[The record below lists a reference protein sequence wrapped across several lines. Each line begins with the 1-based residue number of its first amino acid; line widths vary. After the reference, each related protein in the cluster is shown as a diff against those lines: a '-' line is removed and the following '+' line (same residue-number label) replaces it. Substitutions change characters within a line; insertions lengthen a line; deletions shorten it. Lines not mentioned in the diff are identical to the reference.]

1 MQETNKR
8 FKKLMVAN
16 RGEIAIRV
24 LRAATELKIPTVAM
38 FTYEDRYSLHRY
50 KADEAYQ
57 IGASDQPLKPYLDVE
72 EILRVAK
79 ENGVDAIHPGYGF
92 LSENVTFARRC
103 REENITFIGP
113 SPETMEQLGDK
124 VAAKNV
130 ALAANIPMIPDA
142 RLDASDTEGSLL
154 AKAEAIGYPVMV
166 KAVAG
171 GGGRGM
177 RVVRKAE
184 DLMKMYR
191 EASGEAVTAFGDGTC
206 FFEKFIEYPK
216 HIEVQILGDRQGNIV
231 HLFERDCSV
240 QRRFQKVV
248 EVAPSRGLKDETR
261 EKLYDYAKKICS
273 HVGYYCAGTVEFL
286 VDLQENI
293 YFIEVNPRIQVEH
306 TITEEITGIDIV
318 RAQILVSEGY
328 ALDHKVLKVFPQEI
342 IECQGFAIQCRITT
356 EDPANGFKPDYGTL
370 LAYRSPGGFG
380 IRLDA
385 GSAYA
390 GAQISP
396 FFDSMLVKVTAW
408 GRTFEGASDRLTRAL
423 AEFRIRGVKTNI
435 GFMENLLKDETFR
448 KGKCTV
454 NFIGDNPQLLKMPRR
469 QDRGTKMLKFI
480 AETIVNGNADVPFM
494 DKKRNDLFRLPKI
507 PAYSELKNAQKDI
520 YTEGSFSELKI
531 KNSELK
537 SANSKK
543 INAASAF
550 NNPNFPKGTRNI
562 LNELG
567 AEGFAEWL
575 KNQKPIHYTDTTFRD
590 AHQSLLATR
599 VRTQDMKQIAESYA
613 YHFGDKLFSLEMWG
627 GATFDVALRFLKEC
641 PWKRLEI
648 LRNLIPNV
656 LFQMLLRGSNGV
668 GYKAYPDN
676 LIEHF
681 IEQSAEK
688 GIDIFRIF
696 DSFNNVESMLTSI
709 RTVRNN
715 TDRLAEACICYTGD
729 ILDPSRPKFN
739 LAYYIEMAKRLEG
752 EGAHILGIK
761 DMAGL
766 LKPFGAEVLIGELKQ
781 HISIPLHL
789 HTHDTS
795 SIQSATY
802 LKAIEAGIDVIDV
815 AMASVSGL
823 TSQPNFNSLVA
834 MMQGHERENPM
845 NLPLLNEFS
854 NYWEDVREYYY
865 PFESELKA
873 GTAEVYSHEIP
884 GGQYSNLRP
893 QARSLGLE
901 AQFETVKNN
910 YQLVNKMFGDIV
922 KVTPSSKVVGDM
934 ALFMT
939 ANNLTENDVIL
950 RGPNLAFPE
959 SVKEMM
965 RGDLG
970 LNPGDFPKKIQS
982 IILKGEA
989 PNAQNP
995 NDYLPPIDFE
1005 KEKAVFYERFGENVH
1020 DLDFVSWQLYPK
1032 VFEDFNQHFEN
1043 FGAVRHLP
1051 TPTFFY
1057 GMKHNEEILVEIQ
1070 RGKSILIKFLNVS
1083 EPNEMGERTVFFLLN
1098 GQTRSIVVKDK
1109 KVETKV
1115 AKHKKVATKFDIGA
1129 PLQGSVSRILVKEG
1143 DAVTSNT
1150 PLFIIEAMKMESTI
1164 TSPMAGTVKKIHLSE
1179 RTLVTQDDL
1188 IVELA
1193 P

>member
-1 MQETNKR
+1 MQKTHKR
-8 FKKLMVAN
+8 FNKLMVAN

-24 LRAATELKIPTVAM
+24 LRAATELKIRTVAM

-57 IGASDQPLKPYLDVE
+57 IGANDQPLKPYLDVE

-103 REENITFIGP
+103 REEGIVFIGP

-130 ALAANIPMIPDA
+130 ALAAGIPMIPDA
-142 RLDASDTEGSLL
+142 RLEASDTEGVFL
-154 AKAEAIGYPVMV
+154 AKAEAIGYPVIV
-166 KAVAG
+166 KAAAG

-177 RVVRKAE
+177 RVVREAG
-184 DLMKMYR
+184 DLIRLYK
-191 EASGEAVTAFGDGTC
+191 EASGEAITAFGDGTC

-216 HIEVQILGDRQGNIV
+216 HIEVQILGDRQGNLV
-231 HLFERDCSV
+231 HLYERDCSV

-248 EVAPSRGLKDETR
+248 EVAPSRGLKQETR
-261 EKLYDYAKKICS
+261 EKLYEYAKKICS
-273 HVGYYCAGTVEFL
+273 FVGYYCAGTVEFL
-286 VDLQENI
+286 VDRDENI

-306 TITEEITGIDIV
+306 TITEEITGIDLV

-328 ALDHKVLKVFPQEI
+328 PLDHNVLKVFPQEV

-356 EDPANGFKPDYGTL
+356 EDPANGFKPDYGAL

-408 GRTFEGASDRLTRAL
+408 GRTFEGASDRLVRAL

-435 GFMENLLKDETFR
+435 GFMENLLKDDTFR

-469 QDRGTKMLKFI
+469 QDRGTKMVKFI
-480 AETIVNGNADVPFM
+480 AETIVNGNSDVPFV
-494 DKKRNDLFRLPKI
+494 DKKRNDLFRTPKV
-507 PAYSELKNAQKDI
+507 PAFAELKNAQKLL
-520 YTEGSFSELKI
+520 TARENWEGKFV
-531 KNSELK
+531 ND
-537 SANSKK
+537 KK
-543 INAASAF
+543 INAANSF
-550 NNPNFPKGTRNI
+550 NNPAFPKGTRNL
-562 LNELG
+562 LNEMG
-567 AEGFAEWL
+567 AEGFAQWL
-575 KNQKPIHYTDTTFRD
+575 KTEKRIHYTDTTFRD

-613 YHFGDKLFSLEMWG
+613 YHFGDKLFSVEMWG

-648 LRNLIPNV
+648 LRGLMPNV

-681 IEQSAEK
+681 IEQAAAK
-688 GIDIFRIF
+688 GIDVFRIF
-696 DSFNNVESMLTSI
+696 DSFNNIESMLTSI

-729 ILDPSRPKFN
+729 ILDPARPKFS

-766 LKPFGAEVLIGELKQ
+766 LKPFGAEVLIGELQK

-802 LKAIEAGIDVIDV
+802 LKAIEAGVNVIDV

-845 NLPLLNEFS
+845 NIPLLNQFS

-901 AQFETVKNN
+901 AQFETVKQN
-910 YQLVNKMFGDIV
+910 YEIVNKMFGDIV

-939 ANNLTENDVIL
+939 ANNLTESDVLL
-950 RGPNLAFPE
+950 RGGNLAFPE

-970 LNPGDFPKKIQS
+970 LNPGDFPKTIQN
-982 IILKGEA
+982 IILKGET

-995 NDYLPPIDFE
+995 NDYLPPIDLV
-1005 KEKAVFYERFGENVH
+1005 KEKAAFYEKFGEHVH
-1020 DLDFVSWQLYPK
+1020 DLDFISSQLYPK
-1032 VFEDFNQHFEN
+1032 VYEDFNRHFEE
-1043 FGAVRHLP
+1043 FGAVRQLP

-1057 GMKHNEEILVEIQ
+1057 GLKHNEEVLVEIE

-1083 EPNEMGERTVFFLLN
+1083 EPNELGERTVFFLLN

-1109 KVETKV
+1109 KVETTV
-1115 AKHKKVATKFDIGA
+1115 ARHKKVSTKFDIGA

-1143 DAVTSNT
+1143 DEVTSNT

-1164 TSPMAGTVKKIHLSE
+1164 TSPMSGKVKRIHLAE

-1188 IVELA
+1188 IVELEA
-1193 P
+1193 